1 MPTPRHGLGAVA
13 LGDRIY
19 VLAGGD
25 TPGGSA
31 TALNE
36 AFALD

>member
-1 MPTPRHGLGAVA
+1 MGAA
-13 LGDRIY
+13 TAGGAIY

-25 TPGGSA
+25 VPGGGA

-36 AFALD
+36 AFAE